1 MRLFRR
7 PQCGFGE
14 DACQTRIWGWGAGPH
29 QDTVENVS
37 TATAT
42 ATAADAKTKVLPDL
56 MGKIALGV
64 APSAPAPSAS
74 ARSAPATSAPATS
87 AAPALSASQTKAVSA
102 AKGHLTVGQ
111 GFSYQGL
118 IDHREFALCQQ
129 SDTGQAVYAVTQV
142 GLSDRLPMLR
152 GNLRATPWWLS
163 SIAPLLPEATRS
175 EPSGGEGGRV
185 VRAGHGPGPSPLPRA
200 PSGVPPHTCG

>member
-1 MRLFRR
+1 M
-7 PQCGFGE
+7 PVGPPSG
-14 DACQTRIWGWGAGPH
+14 AGAAGPH
-29 QDTVENVS
+29 QNTVEHVP

-42 ATAADAKTKVLPDL
+42 ATAAAADAKTKVLPDL

-74 ARSAPATSAPATS
+74 ARSAPATSA
-87 AAPALSASQTKAVSA
+87 APALSASQTKAVSA

-118 IDHREFALCQQ
+118 FDHREFALCQQ
-129 SDTGQAVYAVTQV
+129 GDTGQAVCAVTQV

-152 GNLRATPWWLS
+152 GNLRATPWWL
-163 SIAPLLPEATRS
+163 
-175 EPSGGEGGRV
+175 
-185 VRAGHGPGPSPLPRA
+185 
-200 PSGVPPHTCG
+200 